1 MKTKQAKPK
10 VLISALD
17 WGLGHATRI
26 IPIIN
31 YFKQE
36 NWSIAIAS
44 SAEALHLLRNA
55 FPELIAYELPSYKVK
70 YTQKSMMLNM
80 LHQLPKFKNAIKNEH
95 LITQEILQDFKA
107 DLIISDNRYGVY
119 SANIPSVIIS
129 HQLQILPPKSLGFSQ
144 SALYHLH
151 QKMMSPF
158 GQIWVPDF
166 ESEVNLGG
174 KLSHPKQNSEKI
186 RYIGPLSRFVN
197 QKPFVAKRKERED
210 KEELKILAWVSGPE
224 PERENFEN
232 ILMEQLA
239 LLKGKHILLR
249 GLPSQSD
256 IQNNSNISVYNHMED
271 SELIKLLPEIDL
283 IICRSGYSSIM
294 DLYYLQK
301 KAVFVPT
308 PGQTEQEYLA
318 QKLMEDSKFYSQK
331 QSDFNINTILDNF
344 TNYSGFEDSIS
355 IYKNRIEENLIE
367 LGVSNRRGDE

>member
-44 SAEALHLLRNA
+44 SGEALHLLKNT
-55 FPELIAYELPSYKVK
+55 FPELIAFELPSYKVK

-119 SANIPSVIIS
+119 NVNIPSVIIS

-151 QKMMSPF
+151 QKIMSPF
-158 GQIWVPDF
+158 AQIWVPDF
-166 ESEVNLGG
+166 ESEANLGG
-174 KLSHPKQNSEKI
+174 KLSHAKQNSEKV

-197 QKPFVAKRKERED
+197 QKPSAAKRKD
-210 KEELKILAWVSGPE
+210 GEELKILAWVSGPE

-239 LLKGKHILLR
+239 LLKGKHTLLR
-249 GLPSQSD
+249 GLPSQSN
-256 IQNNSNISVYNHMED
+256 IKNNSNISIYNHMED
-271 SELIKLLPEIDL
+271 SELVKLLPKIDL

-308 PGQTEQEYLA
+308 PSQTEQEYLA
-318 QKLMEDSKFYSQK
+318 QKLLEDSKFYSQK
-331 QSDFNINTILDNF
+331 QSDFNINSILDNYN
-344 TNYSGFEDSIS
+344 NYSGFEDSTS
-355 IYKNRIEENLIE
+355 IFKKQIEKSLIE